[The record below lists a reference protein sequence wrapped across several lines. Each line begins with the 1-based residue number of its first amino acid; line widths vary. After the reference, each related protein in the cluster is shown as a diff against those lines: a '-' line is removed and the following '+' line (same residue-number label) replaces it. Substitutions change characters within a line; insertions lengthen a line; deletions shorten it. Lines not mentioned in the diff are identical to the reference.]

1 MCYRPAPVDG
11 RSGRLLPLTAV
22 LAIGVLSTGLT
33 PSVGGADTVA
43 TLRTQTATLGRA
55 EQSALLQLYASESAL
70 LRARSEQAR
79 LEARSSA
86 LASREEDMR
95 RSTAIVTRSLAT
107 SQARVGR
114 LLRYLYLR
122 GVSDPLAVILG
133 AESFDEAVHG
143 IDSLNRAA
151 AQNQRLAQ
159 SALAQADR
167 LRRLRADLAQR
178 RRELDGARASA
189 RAATAGLVVA
199 VARRTSTVSAISRD
213 KMVAAHRLAVLREQ
227 ARAAARV
234 SERLVVQQPP
244 VAAAAGS
251 DMPSSEP
258 AAPAASAGG
267 SATEQSTHTLVVD
280 AVAYH
285 LVGRTAS
292 GLPAGVGVMAVDPSV
307 IPLGT
312 RVFVPGYGPAVAA
325 DVGSAVKGLV
335 IDLWMPTTIQARA
348 WGRRTVTITVY
359 G

>member
-1 MCYRPAPVDG
+1 
-11 RSGRLLPLTAV
+11 LPLTAV
-22 LAIGVLSTGLT
+22 VAIGVSSTGLT

-43 TLRTQTATLGRA
+43 TLRAPAATLGRV
-55 EQSALLQLYASESAL
+55 EQSALLQLYASESEL

-79 LEARSSA
+79 LGARTSA
-86 LASREEDMR
+86 LASREEDVQ
-95 RSTAIVTRSLAT
+95 RSTTIVTRSLAA
-107 SQARVGR
+107 SQARVAR

-143 IDSLNRAA
+143 IDSLNRAT

-178 RRELDGARASA
+178 RREMDGARASA
-189 RAATAGLVVA
+189 RAATAGLAVA
-199 VARRTSTVSAISRD
+199 VAERASTVSAISRD
-213 KMVAAHRLAVLREQ
+213 KTVAAQRLAVLREQ
-227 ARAAARV
+227 ARAAARASARV
-234 SERLVVQQPP
+234 VVQQLQ
-244 VAAAAGS
+244 V
-251 DMPSSEP
+251 
-258 AAPAASAGG
+258 AASAGSEVLSTEDAPVTPAAAPAGG
-267 SATEQSTHTLVVD
+267 SAIEQRATHTLVVD

-292 GLPAGVGVMAVDPSV
+292 GLPVGTGVMAVDPSV

-312 RVFVPGYGPAVAA
+312 RVSVPGYGPAVAA

-335 IDLWMPTTIQARA
+335 IDLWMPSMTQARA

>member
-1 MCYRPAPVDG
+1 
-11 RSGRLLPLTAV
+11 V

-79 LEARSSA
+79 LEARASA
-86 LASREEDMR
+86 LASREEDMQ
-95 RSTAIVTRSLAT
+95 RSTAIVTRSVAA

-178 RRELDGARASA
+178 RRELGGARASA

-227 ARAAARV
+227 ARAAAARSLSGMLQWRADVDGRV
-234 SERLVVQQPP
+234 PNPYGDL
-244 VAAAAGS
+244 GC
-251 DMPSSEP
+251 
-258 AAPAASAGG
+258 AAPKSIEPSGEG
-267 SATEQSTHTLVVD
+267 SGSTE
-280 AVAYH
+280 
-285 LVGRTAS
+285 
-292 GLPAGVGVMAVDPSV
+292 PK
-307 IPLGT
+307 
-312 RVFVPGYGPAVAA
+312 VPEER
-325 DVGSAVKGLV
+325 K
-335 IDLWMPTTIQARA
+335 
-348 WGRRTVTITVY
+348 
-359 G
+359 